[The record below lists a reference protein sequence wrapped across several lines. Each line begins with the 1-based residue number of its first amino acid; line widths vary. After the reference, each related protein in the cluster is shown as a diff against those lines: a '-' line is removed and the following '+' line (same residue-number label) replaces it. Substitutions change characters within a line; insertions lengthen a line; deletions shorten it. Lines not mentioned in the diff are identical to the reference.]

1 MEENVIRKG
10 VKTKL
15 FGVLLIILGALDSML
30 SWRGGF
36 APSGIYVFLL
46 SAGIALYAIGS
57 VRGSNPSPRQGRE
70 SEADHA
76 KPGS

>member
-1 MEENVIRKG
+1 MDEPGARKG

-46 SAGIALYAIGS
+46 AAGVALYGLGS
-57 VRGSNPSPRQGRE
+57 VRGARAALLQGGKRDDASIGNE
-70 SEADHA
+70 
-76 KPGS
+76 

>member
-1 MEENVIRKG
+1 MMDEPGPRKG

-36 APSGIYVFLL
+36 APSSLYVFLL
-46 SAGIALYAIGS
+46 SAGMALYGIGS
-57 VRGSNPSPRQGRE
+57 IRGSIRGTRAAVRGDASPRR
-70 SEADHA
+70 D
-76 KPGS
+76 

>member
-1 MEENVIRKG
+1 MDDPGAKKG

-15 FGVLLIILGALDSML
+15 FGVLLIILGGLDSML

-46 SAGIALYAIGS
+46 AAGVALYGLGS
-57 VRGSNPSPRQGRE
+57 VRSARAGLLHGG
-70 SEADHA
+70 
-76 KPGS
+76 KPDDASIGHE